1 MNKLSDRKLSAKSY
15 YILKFGVHNGSVR
28 KNGVKA
34 MHHALYGEENRRK
47 VKITK
52 INDSTQKPVKSQ
64 TDDINAKLAAAQ
76 KAAWAHDAKTSDKIL
91 EDIKKTKK
99 SDESENSQT
108 DEKVIKTEIRKKEPF
123 NIQYILALL
132 GPGIIAFSRT
142 PLGKRFL
149 VPAITVCCIPIGFIL
164 YYLFENNRQ
173 LSESDQ
179 TVYNTKSVME
189 LRSER
194 QKKSD
199 SL

>member
-1 MNKLSDRKLSAKSY
+1 
-15 YILKFGVHNGSVR
+15 
-28 KNGVKA
+28 

-108 DEKVIKTEIRKKEPF
+108 DEKVIKTEILKKEPF